1 MDAQKYVNYSSTVMG
16 SPSQHRSD
24 RLDCEY
30 SPGRQLSETC
40 RKLDSTEI
48 EKLLSSGQNF
58 SLYNSVHALDNSNV
72 HNGNVYNIFIPPDPH
87 PCRMPRRTLTVPIN
101 SETTSHSRQHTPY
114 SWHVENERLN
124 GSGSSA
130 SDFKEVGILI
140 QILILI
146 LIFAISFIIFTSG
159 AYLAGSERIRVPPT
173 TVHPPQLIHACFI
186 EANTDGN
193 HATFLIV
200 PVDTIEGSRIACCKH
215 AKLASISS
223 EDSGAEFTCS
233 ICTDSTICMQH
244 IVHCTALE
252 QDSAHVSNNGPAE
265 FQHPIN
271 SPTVLEPPAHKNA
284 NRLLE
289 PAQMLDTGS
298 TTIPNLR
305 TKFPLLTTILLVV
318 LGLVAI
324 VITICISVKALPRD
338 CPLKM
343 HQAFRTPV
351 DEPYSLSHGYLGAH
365 SILTLMCP
373 NLSKRSTMLILRKNA
388 RSRTWV

>member
-1 MDAQKYVNYSSTVMG
+1 M
-16 SPSQHRSD
+16 
-24 RLDCEY
+24 
-30 SPGRQLSETC
+30 
-40 RKLDSTEI
+40 
-48 EKLLSSGQNF
+48 
-58 SLYNSVHALDNSNV
+58 
-72 HNGNVYNIFIPPDPH
+72 YNIFIPPDPH
-87 PCRMPRRTLTVPIN
+87 PCRIPRRTLTVPIN
-101 SETTSHSRQHTPY
+101 SETTSYSRQHTPY
-114 SWHVENERLN
+114 SRHVENERLN
-124 GSGSSA
+124 GSGGSA

-146 LIFAISFIIFTSG
+146 FAISFIISTSG

-173 TVHPPQLIHACFI
+173 IIHPPGLIQQLIHACFI

-193 HATFLIV
+193 HAIFLIV

-215 AKLASISS
+215 AKPASISS
-223 EDSGAEFTCS
+223 EDSGSEFTCS
-233 ICTDSTICMQH
+233 ICTNSTICMQH
-244 IVHCTALE
+244 IIHCTALR

-298 TTIPNLR
+298 TTIPNLF
-305 TKFPLLTTILLVV
+305 TKFPLLTTILLIV
-318 LGLVAI
+318 LSLVAI
-324 VITICISVKALPRD
+324 VITICISIFLSLFISARVLFRD

-343 HQAFRTPV
+343 HQGFRTPV

-373 NLSKRSTMLILRKNA
+373 NLSKRSTMLILRKSA

>member
-1 MDAQKYVNYSSTVMG
+1 
-16 SPSQHRSD
+16 
-24 RLDCEY
+24 
-30 SPGRQLSETC
+30 
-40 RKLDSTEI
+40 
-48 EKLLSSGQNF
+48 
-58 SLYNSVHALDNSNV
+58 
-72 HNGNVYNIFIPPDPH
+72 
-87 PCRMPRRTLTVPIN
+87 VPIN

-114 SWHVENERLN
+114 SRHVENERLN

-146 LIFAISFIIFTSG
+146 LVISFITSTSG

-173 TVHPPQLIHACFI
+173 IVHPPGLIQQLIHACFI

-193 HATFLIV
+193 HAIFLII

-215 AKLASISS
+215 VKPTSISS
-223 EDSGAEFTCS
+223 EGSGAKFACS
-233 ICTDSTICMQH
+233 ICTNSTICMQH
-244 IVHCTALE
+244 IVHYTALE
-252 QDSAHVSNNGPAE
+252 QDSAHVSNNEPTE
-265 FQHPIN
+265 FQHPIS
-271 SPTVLEPPAHKNA
+271 SPTVLEPPAHKNTY
-284 NRLLE
+284 RLLE
-289 PAQMLDTGS
+289 PAQILDTGS

-305 TKFPLLTTILLVV
+305 TKFPLLTTVPLIILSLLAIIITMCMSISFALIISAKV
-318 LGLVAI
+318 LL
-324 VITICISVKALPRD
+324 RD
-338 CPLKM
+338 CPFKM
-343 HQAFRTPV
+343 YQAFRTPV

>member
-1 MDAQKYVNYSSTVMG
+1 MG
-16 SPSQHRSD
+16 SPSQHQSD

-40 RKLDSTEI
+40 RKLDNTEI
-48 EKLLSSGQNF
+48 EKLLSSQQNF

-87 PCRMPRRTLTVPIN
+87 PCRIPRRTLTVPIN
-101 SETTSHSRQHTPY
+101 SETTSHSRQHTPC
-114 SWHVENERLN
+114 SWHVENERFN
-124 GSGSSA
+124 SSGSSA
-130 SDFKEVGILI
+130 SNFKEVGILI

-146 LIFAISFIIFTSG
+146 FAISFITSTSG
-159 AYLAGSERIRVPPT
+159 AYLADSERIRMPPT
-173 TVHPPQLIHACFI
+173 IVHPPGLIQQLIHACFI

-193 HATFLIV
+193 HAIFLIV
-200 PVDTIEGSRIACCKH
+200 PVDTIEGSRIARCKH
-215 AKLASISS
+215 VKPTSISS
-223 EDSGAEFTCS
+223 EGSGAEFTCS
-233 ICTDSTICMQH
+233 ICTNSTICMQH

-252 QDSAHVSNNGPAE
+252 QDSAHVSNNRPAE

-271 SPTVLEPPAHKNA
+271 SPTVLEPPAHKNTY
-284 NRLLE
+284 RLLE
-289 PAQMLDTGS
+289 PAQILDTGS

-305 TKFPLLTTILLVV
+305 TKFPLLTTIPLII

-324 VITICISVKALPRD
+324 IITTCMSISLALVISAKVLFRD
-338 CPLKM
+338 CPFKM

-373 NLSKRSTMLILRKNA
+373 NLSKRSTMLLLRKNA

>member
-1 MDAQKYVNYSSTVMG
+1 M
-16 SPSQHRSD
+16 
-24 RLDCEY
+24 
-30 SPGRQLSETC
+30 
-40 RKLDSTEI
+40 
-48 EKLLSSGQNF
+48 
-58 SLYNSVHALDNSNV
+58 
-72 HNGNVYNIFIPPDPH
+72 YNIFIPPDPH
-87 PCRMPRRTLTVPIN
+87 PCRISRRTLTVPIS

-114 SWHVENERLN
+114 SRHVENERLN

-146 LIFAISFIIFTSG
+146 FAISFIISTSG

-173 TVHPPQLIHACFI
+173 IVHPPGLIQQLIHACFI

-193 HATFLIV
+193 HAIFLIV
-200 PVDTIEGSRIACCKH
+200 PIDTIEGSRIACCKH
-215 AKLASISS
+215 AKPASISS
-223 EDSGAEFTCS
+223 EDSGSEFTCS
-233 ICTDSTICMQH
+233 ICTNSTICMQH
-244 IVHCTALE
+244 IVHCTALG

-271 SPTVLEPPAHKNA
+271 SPTVLEPPAYKNA

-298 TTIPNLR
+298 TTIPNLC
-305 TKFPLLTTILLVV
+305 TKFPLLTTILLIV
-318 LGLVAI
+318 LSLVAI
-324 VITICISVKALPRD
+324 VITICMSIFLALFISARVLLRG

>member
-1 MDAQKYVNYSSTVMG
+1 MPID
-16 SPSQHRSD
+16 
-24 RLDCEY
+24 
-30 SPGRQLSETC
+30 SE
-40 RKLDSTEI
+40 
-48 EKLLSSGQNF
+48 
-58 SLYNSVHALDNSNV
+58 A
-72 HNGNVYNIFIPPDPH
+72 
-87 PCRMPRRTLTVPIN
+87 
-101 SETTSHSRQHTPY
+101 TSHSRQHTPY

-146 LIFAISFIIFTSG
+146 LIFAISFIVSTSG
-159 AYLAGSERIRVPPT
+159 AYLASSERIRVPPT
-173 TVHPPQLIHACFI
+173 IVHPPRLIQQLIHACFI

-193 HATFLIV
+193 HAIFLIV

-215 AKLASISS
+215 AKPASISS
-223 EDSGAEFTCS
+223 EDSGVEFTCS
-233 ICTDSTICMQH
+233 ICTNSTICMQH

-284 NRLLE
+284 NKLLE

-298 TTIPNLR
+298 TTI
-305 TKFPLLTTILLVV
+305 KFPLLATILLIV

-324 VITICISVKALPRD
+324 VITICISIFLSLFISARVLFRD

-343 HQAFRTPV
+343 HQGFRTPV